1 MKVTEVSE
9 LAVRMVDLGNG
20 ERLPLLVRRSNMLG
34 VFEVVPFALKMRG
47 RGLEVKTIES
57 GVRAVQLLY
66 DVLCEG
72 EVSLIERA
80 EANEILRQSEV
91 DALAERCKIKL
102 SAVAKMA
109 HGVAPLARARLKKG
123 KFAISKQDAVKP
135 KTALIRLFYI
145 TEFLSTFADYAV
157 LQGIPTNKAEFR
169 EASALTLRV
178 LKASKPVKRNTD
190 GPKGLSR
197 EAESRL
203 FEVTHPDFM
212 GNPWRRAF
220 LRHRNHLILT
230 LLFGLGIRK
239 GELLAVKVKDIN
251 FRKGRLFIAKRPDDE
266 EDNRARQAKSKT
278 IARDLPLTD
287 EMVRLLQHYVHEVR
301 PLTKQAKFHPFLI
314 VADTGDPLALNSVD
328 FMFSSIRKSY
338 PEFIELHAHL
348 LRHTINERLAKMF
361 EHLEPAV
368 LIQIQNYL
376 MGWTK
381 TSEMSAVYTK
391 GYVEEKAKGALL
403 ALQNQIFN

>member
-1 MKVTEVSE
+1 MKANEVSE
-9 LAVRMVDLGNG
+9 FAVRMTDLGNG
-20 ERLPLLVRRSNMLG
+20 EWLPILVRRSNMLG
-34 VFEVVPFALKMRG
+34 VFEVAPFALKMRG

-57 GVRAVQLLY
+57 AVRAVQVLY

-72 EVSLIERA
+72 GVSLIERA
-80 EANEILRQSEV
+80 EANEVLRQSEV
-91 DALAERCKIKL
+91 EAVAERCKIRL

-123 KFAISKQDAVKP
+123 KFAMSKLDAVKP
-135 KTALIRLFYI
+135 KTALIKLFYI
-145 TEFLSTFADYAV
+145 TEFLSNFADYAV
-157 LQGIPTNKAEFR
+157 LQGIPSNKAEFR

-190 GPKGLSR
+190 GTKGLSS

-212 GNPWRRAF
+212 GNPWRSTF

-230 LLFGLGIRK
+230 LLYGLGVRK
-239 GELLAVKVKDIN
+239 GELLAVKVKDVKL
-251 FRKGRLFIAKRPDDE
+251 RQGRLFIAKRPDDK
-266 EDNRARQAKSKT
+266 EDKRARQAKSKT
-278 IARDLPLTD
+278 IARELPLTD

-314 VADTGDPLALNSVD
+314 VADTGDPFALNSVD
-328 FMFSSIRKSY
+328 FMFSSIRESY
-338 PEFIELHAHL
+338 PEFIKLHAHL
-348 LRHTINERLAKMF
+348 LRHTINDRLAKMF
-361 EHLEPAV
+361 EHLDPAV
-368 LIQIQNYL
+368 LTQIQNYL
-376 MGWTK
+376 MGWVK
-381 TSEMSAVYTK
+381 TSDMSETYTK

-403 ALQNQIFN
+403 ALQHQIFQ